1 MCANLEVLAS
11 TLNWNSYTVKKHSF
25 EILSNLNELTKMVLE
40 HQGLPNFQNAGLQ
53 PALQLYAAA
62 AAHLNPRNRGAV
74 APWAPFLQFG
84 MPSVFGSPFL
94 SRPRFAPSTGSPP
107 NQPSLVGLSGLGAI
121 GSANGLN
128 LGQHNLNGISRTAQ
142 GPPSECSNDE
152 GGKSYFLSIDFNL
165 NLKKKTFANVKG
177 CQFHNKRIFAKSAQ
191 KKTQFQIGFNF
202 KFDYLWW
209 HYKCLCSPLAD

>member
-1 MCANLEVLAS
+1 MHTHFR
-11 TLNWNSYTVKKHSF
+11 TLSK
-25 EILSNLNELTKMVLE
+25 LDELKKMVLE

-94 SRPRFAPSTGSPP
+94 TRPRFAPSVTGSPP
-107 NQPSLVGLSGLGAI
+107 NQPSLVGLSGLSAI
-121 GSANGLN
+121 GNANGLN
-128 LGQHNLNGISRTAQ
+128 LGQHNLNGANRSTQ

-152 GGKSYFLSIDFNL
+152 GGEFFSPIDS
-165 NLKKKTFANVKG
+165 V
-177 CQFHNKRIFAKSAQ
+177 IM
-191 KKTQFQIGFNF
+191 
-202 KFDYLWW
+202 
-209 HYKCLCSPLAD
+209 

>member
-1 MCANLEVLAS
+1 MHTHFR
-11 TLNWNSYTVKKHSF
+11 TLSK
-25 EILSNLNELTKMVLE
+25 LDELKKMVLE
-40 HQGLPNFQNAGLQ
+40 HQGLPNFSNAGLQ

-94 SRPRFAPSTGSPP
+94 PRPRFAPSVTGSPP
-107 NQPSLVGLSGLGAI
+107 NQPSLVGLSSLNAI

-128 LGQHNLNGISRTAQ
+128 LGQHNLNGASRTAQ

-152 GGKSYFLSIDFNL
+152 GGEFFPFNIE
-165 NLKKKTFANVKG
+165 N
-177 CQFHNKRIFAKSAQ
+177 
-191 KKTQFQIGFNF
+191 
-202 KFDYLWW
+202 
-209 HYKCLCSPLAD
+209 